1 MLLFISGP
9 EIFIIL
15 LVVVL
20 LFGAKK
26 IPELAKGLGK
36 GMKELKK
43 ATDSIKREIDDADLV
58 KDITK
63 DVKEMKSNMDDMKPK
78 L

>member
-1 MLLFISGP
+1 MNPLLFISGS

-15 LVVVL
+15 LVVLV

-36 GMKELKK
+36 GMREFKK
-43 ATDSIKREIDDADLV
+43 ATDDIKKEINDSSDDIV
-58 KDITK
+58 KDI
-63 DVKEMKSNMDDMKPK
+63 SDMKDNIEKK